1 LQKGG
6 QLNNNELHKVYAEW
20 NKGDLQS
27 FLVEI
32 SAKIFEKK
40 DNLGQGQLVDKI
52 LDKAKQKGTGKWT
65 SQNAM
70 DIGIPIPTIDIAVSM
85 REISALKQERVLASK
100 KYERGTIDLEK
111 KQILIEK
118 AEKAMFFAFI
128 ITYAQGMH
136 QLREASREY
145 GYELRLASIAK
156 IWRAGCIIRAS
167 LLEDIAKAFEED
179 KDLANLLLAPSFVE
193 KIQDSVGAA
202 RELVVYAAE
211 NGIPLPGLF
220 NSLSYFDAYTSERLP
235 LNLIQAQRDYFG
247 SHTYERTD
255 REGIFHTDWS

>member
-1 LQKGG
+1 M
-6 QLNNNELHKVYAEW
+6 
-20 NKGDLQS
+20 
-27 FLVEI
+27 
-32 SAKIFEKK
+32 
-40 DNLGQGQLVDKI
+40 GQGQLVDKI

-118 AEKAMFFAFI
+118 AEKAMFFAI
-128 ITYAQGMH
+128 KITYAQGMH

-167 LLEDIAKAFEED
+167 LLEDISKAFEED
-179 KDLANLLLAPSFVE
+179 KDLANLLLSPSFVE
-193 KIQDSVGAA
+193 KIQDSV
-202 RELVVYAAE
+202 
-211 NGIPLPGLF
+211 
-220 NSLSYFDAYTSERLP
+220 
-235 LNLIQAQRDYFG
+235 
-247 SHTYERTD
+247 
-255 REGIFHTDWS
+255 